1 MKRFHF
7 IFVSI
12 LVLSGWGLAGG
23 TAQAAE
29 KKQVPVPVTEETAAV
44 ALESIPADTEQAEA
58 LPENYQSLQALKTA
72 GQNDALTGAGAVPQV
87 DVPETPEEIWDED
100 KIIRTTQDVQQFQTD
115 PVVTGDNAAKVT
127 SISKQIKEIKKIQQG
142 TY

>member
-1 MKRFHF
+1 MQCFHY
-7 IFVSI
+7 IWVGVM
-12 LVLSGWGLAGG
+12 VLSSLGLAEGM
-23 TAQAAE
+23 AQAAE
-29 KKQVPVPVTEETAAV
+29 KKQVTVTTESTETLEWEGVPAN
-44 ALESIPADTEQAEA
+44 TEQAEA
-58 LPENYQSLQALKTA
+58 LPEDYKSLQALKTA
-72 GQNDALTGAGAVPQV
+72 GQSDAVTGVGAVPKV

-115 PVVTGDNAAKVT
+115 PVVTGENAAQVT

>member
-7 IFVSI
+7 MLVGVV
-12 LVLSGWGLAGG
+12 VLSNMTFSGV
-23 TAQAAE
+23 AQAAE
-29 KKQVPVPVTEETAAV
+29 KKQVPVTEETAAV

-72 GQNDALTGAGAVPQV
+72 GQNDAVTGAGAVPKV
-87 DVPETPEEIWDED
+87 EVPETPEEIWDED

-127 SISKQIKEIKKIQQG
+127 AISKQIKEIKKIQQG

>member
-7 IFVSI
+7 IFVSM
-12 LVLSGWGLAGG
+12 LVLSGLGLAGG

-29 KKQVPVPVTEETAAV
+29 KKQVPVTEETAAV

-72 GQNDALTGAGAVPQV
+72 GQNDALTGAGAVPKV

-127 SISKQIKEIKKIQQG
+127 SISKQIKEIRKIQQG